1 MRTIE
6 LANGAKYNGEWCG
19 ESLGLLTICLTNEYT
34 AAELFAAFSDPANT
48 ARIVSTLSFEETI
61 YDGYTIF
68 KALDMDSWYGGRP
81 IITLEH
87 SAEGA

>member
-6 LANGAKYNGEWCG
+6 LANGARYDSEWCG
-19 ESLGLLTICLTNEYT
+19 ESLGLLAICLTDEYT

-48 ARIVSTLSFEETI
+48 ARIVSTLASEETV
-61 YDGYTIF
+61 YEGYTIF
-68 KALDMDSWYGGRP
+68 KALDMNSWYGEKP
-81 IITLEH
+81 IITLKH

>member
-6 LANGAKYNGEWCG
+6 LANGARYNGEWCG
-19 ESLGLLTICLTNEYT
+19 ESMGLLTICLTDEYT

-48 ARIVSTLSFEETI
+48 ARIVSTLAFEETV
-61 YDGYTIF
+61 YEGYTIF
-68 KALDMDSWYGGRP
+68 KSLDMASWYGGQP

>member
-6 LANGAKYNGEWCG
+6 LANGARYDSEWCG
-19 ESLGLLTICLTNEYT
+19 ESLGLLAICLTDEYT
-34 AAELFAAFSDPANT
+34 AAEIFAAFSDPANT
-48 ARIVSTLSFEETI
+48 ARIVSTLASEETV
-61 YDGYTIF
+61 YEGYTIF
-68 KALDMDSWYGGRP
+68 KALDMNSWYGGRP